1 MRGTQAHYFVAV
13 SGEGLNKF
21 YPKSSSLALLR
32 RLADGVLFL
41 VAAVHFESG
50 PPSLSSKVM
59 MLTVAIRE
67 LVVAMAMNVVRVL
80 KVVAGAIYS
89 SPNPTA
95 TLR

>member
-1 MRGTQAHYFVAV
+1 MCGTQTYHFVAV

-50 PPSLSSKVM
+50 PGPPSMSSKVM
-59 MLTVAIRE
+59 VLTVAIRK
-67 LVVAMAMNVVRVL
+67 LVIAMAMNVVRV
-80 KVVAGAIYS
+80 
-89 SPNPTA
+89 
-95 TLR
+95 